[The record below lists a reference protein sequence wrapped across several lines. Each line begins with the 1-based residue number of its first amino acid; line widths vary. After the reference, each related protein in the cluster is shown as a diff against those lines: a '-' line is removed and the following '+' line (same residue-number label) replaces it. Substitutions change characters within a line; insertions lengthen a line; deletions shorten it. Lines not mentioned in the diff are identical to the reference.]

1 MAMTEPSR
9 LALSCEA
16 ISDWSCALPGS
27 VVTFSSLYLLRSHT
41 VACHD

>member
-16 ISDWSCALPGS
+16 ISDWSCAAAGLRRD
-27 VVTFSSLYLLRSHT
+27 LQLLVFAALSHR
-41 VACHD
+41 CLS